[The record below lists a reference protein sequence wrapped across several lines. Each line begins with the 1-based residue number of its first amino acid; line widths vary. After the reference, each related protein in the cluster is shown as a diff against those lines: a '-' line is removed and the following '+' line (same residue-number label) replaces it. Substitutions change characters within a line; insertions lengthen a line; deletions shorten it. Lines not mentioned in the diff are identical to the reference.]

1 MCRSQRSDK
10 VPSFR
15 MNNSSRHM
23 PGKMRRSREDYSWAF
38 LGSFLHTFMQ
48 VFKGKSQSNEMS
60 MFEKSKKK

>member
-1 MCRSQRSDK
+1 
-10 VPSFR
+10 
-15 MNNSSRHM
+15 MNNSSGHM

-48 VFKGKSQSNEMS
+48 VFKGKSQPNEMP